1 MAGGFEDQGISGG
14 YMLTVE
20 TPKGTITID
29 DSERTKCEVWSRVMG
44 YYRPVSEYNIG
55 KISEHNER
63 TFFSEN
69 QAVNHL

>member
-14 YMLTVE
+14 YMLTIE
-20 TPKGTITID
+20 TPKGTITIP
-29 DSERTKCEVWSRVMG
+29 DSERTVCEVWSRVMG

-63 TFFSEN
+63 TFFGEPER
-69 QAVNHL
+69 HL